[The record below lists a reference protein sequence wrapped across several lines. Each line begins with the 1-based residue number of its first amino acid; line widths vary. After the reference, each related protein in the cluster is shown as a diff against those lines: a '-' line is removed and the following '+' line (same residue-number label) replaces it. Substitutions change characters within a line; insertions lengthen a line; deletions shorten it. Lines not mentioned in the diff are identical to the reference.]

1 MDHAAFD
8 DVPNDAYDDLH
19 ADRRVLTET
28 LSADGLALA
37 RYELAPGD
45 RLSGAVHTH
54 LEQEEVFVVLTGAV
68 TFEVGR
74 DADSAESVTVTADEA
89 VRFAPGEFQS
99 GFVSVDADEHAVVL
113 ALGAPRESG
122 ETRVSRIP
130 VFDHDVSC
138 PDCGRGDLRFAREDD
153 ETDDDLVCPD
163 CGGSTTP
170 DQ

>member
-19 ADRRVLTET
+19 ADRRMLTEA

-45 RLSGAVHTH
+45 RLSGAVHAHTR
-54 LEQEEVFVVLTGAV
+54 QEEVFVVLAGAV

-74 DADSAESVTVTADEA
+74 DADGAEPVAITEDGA

-99 GFVSVDADEHAVVL
+99 GYVPADADERAVVL
-113 ALGAPRESG
+113 ALGAPREPG

-130 VFDHDVSC
+130 VLDHNVSC
-138 PDCGRGDLRFAREDD
+138 PDCGRGDLRFAREGDD
-153 ETDDDLVCPD
+153 TDDDLVCPD